1 MERLHLA
8 SARCLL
14 VYPFPIF
21 LSVTTPLEAEFS
33 VLDNRFGSCTG
44 QQGVHCQ
51 GKGIDWS

>member
-14 VYPFPIF
+14 VYIFP
-21 LSVTTPLEAEFS
+21 SVTTPLEAEFS